1 MNALWNMITHY
12 LPSVRIHNDLEDGL
26 LSDYD
31 GSETYEL
38 PTHSRDA
45 RALARPTGPLPLTDI
60 VVPDSDGRMVI
71 QSQTRK
77 SVEHRRE
84 SWYHVERAQANK
96 EKELEAEQLRTQV
109 QSLQRQLMDLRSDLS
124 STKGALEFQRRSV
137 THLLSETNTLQ
148 SHLSQSEQ
156 AYRSQSAEL
165 EQLRSSY
172 ADLSS
177 SAHTG
182 TNSGVDATA
191 ISAEL
196 ASLKSFLNRIDD
208 YTGSQILQAVQDLN
222 TEIVQFAAAVSEEY
236 PLGQGGGGTGGG
248 ELWRESDREI
258 IRRAMGEGMCDLVK
272 DGDHEQDP
280 TVVQLAIQAW
290 EVWCCRQVFEAF
302 CWGIPPQVD
311 QFLNE
316 VFREM
321 QITGTYLASLYPSKL
336 IKPFDPLFCRA
347 ASHDFAVASPH
358 SYARTH
364 NPPQPTSLPRHST
377 PCHRL
382 YQRILR
388 DRIDLP
394 FHSAIAPRFLPRTDG
409 LPYTLLDN

>member
-45 RALARPTGPLPLTDI
+45 RALARPTAPLPLTDI

-71 QSQTRK
+71 QSQTRQ

-84 SWYHVERAQANK
+84 SWYHVSQAQANK

-177 SAHTG
+177 STQTG
-182 TNSGVDATA
+182 TNSGVDASA

-236 PLGQGGGGTGGG
+236 PLGQGGGGAGGG

-258 IRRAMGEGMCDLVK
+258 VRRAMGEGMCDLVK

-290 EVWCCRQVFEAF
+290 EVWCCRQAFEAF

-321 QITGTYLASLYPSKL
+321 QITGTYSASLCLHKLSKRYDL
-336 IKPFDPLFCRA
+336 LSRRT
-347 ASHDFAVASPH
+347 ASHDFALASPH
-358 SYARTH
+358 PHARTN
-364 NPPQPTSLPRHST
+364 NPPQPTTLT
-377 PCHRL
+377 L
-382 YQRILR
+382 
-388 DRIDLP
+388 
-394 FHSAIAPRFLPRTDG
+394 HSAPLA
-409 LPYTLLDN
+409 